1 MFVKFKTVSKLFHNN
16 TRKYVLFSKNKNP
29 TIKTVETQTTRSQIK
44 DENGNLISEPT
55 ITTIIKPIANP
66 RINEVNI
73 NNENLK
79 KIEQDISKYND
90 LKLKSEENLRNELKE
105 KKGFLQELNALFN
118 IILGSLIAGV
128 FYIVL
133 FIFLMSLE
141 LFVVLSKTDKNKCDY
156 DLIIEHQLNQKKE
169 TILEL
174 SKKYS
179 TTQ

>member
-1 MFVKFKTVSKLFHNN
+1 M
-16 TRKYVLFSKNKNP
+16 
-29 TIKTVETQTTRSQIK
+29 
-44 DENGNLISEPT
+44 ISEPT

-133 FIFLMSLE
+133 FIFL
-141 LFVVLSKTDKNKCDY
+141 
-156 DLIIEHQLNQKKE
+156 LNVRFKA
-169 TILEL
+169 
-174 SKKYS
+174 
-179 TTQ
+179 